1 MLKEYIA
8 HQLIGT
14 PFESPVRRLRELT
27 ALSKQLKH
35 PELKEIYA
43 ESSRIDLLMERII
56 NDSMNCIDIGCHLG
70 SVVQQMKRLS
80 PRGRHIAIEPVP
92 YKANW
97 LKRKFPDVEV
107 MQLALSDKEGE
118 AEFFVQ
124 PERSGFSGLR
134 LHGEGTENV
143 ERIVVRCERL
153 DDIVPLDRPIGFI
166 KVDVEGGEL
175 AVLRGGEELLK
186 RSRPAILF
194 ECTKTGLQAFQIDP
208 KDIYDFLVD
217 RHGYAVFLLKDWLLD
232 GERLIY
238 EKFVQAMQYPF
249 QAFNFLAMPK
259 T

>member
-14 PFESPVRRLRELT
+14 PFESPARRWRELI
-27 ALSKQLKH
+27 AILNKLKH
-35 PELKEIYA
+35 PELREIYL
-43 ESSRIDLLMERII
+43 ESSRIDLAIERII
-56 NDSMNCIDIGCHLG
+56 KDSMNCIDIGCHLG

-80 PRGRHIAIEPVP
+80 PRGRHIAIEPIP

-97 LKRKFPDVEV
+97 LKRKFPDIEV
-107 MQLALSDKEGE
+107 MQLALRDKSGE
-118 AEFFVQ
+118 AEFFLQ
-124 PERSGFSGLR
+124 PDRSGFSGLR
-134 LHGEGTENV
+134 FHDSGTKKV

-153 DDIVPLDRPIGFI
+153 DDLVPPERPIGFI

-175 AVLRGGEELLK
+175 PVLQGGEELLK

-194 ECTKTGLQAFQIDP
+194 ECTNTGLQAFEITP
-208 KDIYDFLVD
+208 KEIYYFLVD
-217 RHGYAVFLLKDWLLD
+217 RHGYAVFLLKDWLLG
-232 GERLIY
+232 GESLSY